1 MRVCTYAGPAS
12 TRVALRSRGVFTIF
26 ALARHRCGHPLIHG
40 NAPRLA
46 AERGRGRRGAK
57 GGAPVAG
64 SGGVVGRCEGEA
76 SSAWRRS
83 GGSGAAGGEGT
94 VREVRWSAARCTHS
108 RWGILRRRS
117 AGRVP
122 CPCGAA
128 RRESAADL
136 LSFSFQ
142 PCVSMSYSYSEIGRS
157 VFVEFSWSGMKICYK
172 DPMKDMRRKKRRKDK
187 QRGSCMKRG

>member
-83 GGSGAAGGEGT
+83 GGSGAAGGERT
-94 VREVRWSAARCTHS
+94 VREVRWSAVRCTHS

-142 PCVSMSYSYSEIGRS
+142 PYVWLTLIRKLDDP
-157 VFVEFSWSGMKICYK
+157 FSWSGMKICYK